1 MNTSNKHK
9 PVLLDEAITALAIKP
24 DGIYVDATF
33 GRGGH
38 SQAILSN
45 LNENGKLLCIDK
57 DNEAIQ
63 TAIAFN
69 DKRLIIRHGSF
80 ANLENWVNELGLN
93 QKIDGILLDLGV
105 SSPQLDNP
113 DRGFSFLRDGPLD
126 MRMNQEQKLNAANW
140 IARAKEDDIAF
151 VLKTYGEERFGKRI
165 ANAIVKE
172 RDIAPILTTGRLAE
186 IVKVAN
192 PKWEKHKNPATRA
205 FQGIRIFINN
215 ELQDLQD
222 CLDQCLKV
230 LKIGGYLAVISF
242 HSLEDRMVKN
252 FIQKHAKG
260 LIPDSVPMLDSQLDR
275 NLKRIGKAMHASDA
289 EIDINPR
296 SRSAILRVAEK
307 LK

>member
-9 PVLLDEAITALAIKP
+9 PVLLDEAIVALGIKP
-24 DGIYVDATF
+24 DGVYVDATF

-38 SQAILSN
+38 SQAILNN

-57 DNEAIQ
+57 DHEAIQ
-63 TAIAFN
+63 TAIALN

-80 ANLENWVNELGLN
+80 ANLESWLSELELN

-113 DRGFSFLRDGPLD
+113 ERGFSFLRDGPLD
-126 MRMNQEQKLNAANW
+126 MRMNQEQKLDAASW
-140 IARAKEDDIAF
+140 IARAKEEDIAF

-165 ANAIVKE
+165 ANAIVRE
-172 RDIAPILTTGRLAE
+172 REIAPILTTGRLAE

-230 LKIGGYLAVISF
+230 LKIGGHLVVISF

-275 NLKRIGKAMHASDA
+275 NLKRIGKAVHASDT
-289 EIDINPR
+289 EIDTNPR

>member
-9 PVLLDEAITALAIKP
+9 PVLLSESIAALAIKP

-63 TAIAFN
+63 TAIALN

-80 ANLENWVNELGLN
+80 ANLENWVNELDLN

-126 MRMNQEQKLNAANW
+126 MRMNQEQKLDAASW

-165 ANAIVKE
+165 ANAIVRE

-186 IVKVAN
+186 IVKIAN

-230 LKIGGYLAVISF
+230 LRIGGHLVVISF

-275 NLKRIGKAMHASDA
+275 NLKRIGKAVHASDA
-289 EIDINPR
+289 EVDINPR
-296 SRSAILRVAEK
+296 SRSAILRIAEK